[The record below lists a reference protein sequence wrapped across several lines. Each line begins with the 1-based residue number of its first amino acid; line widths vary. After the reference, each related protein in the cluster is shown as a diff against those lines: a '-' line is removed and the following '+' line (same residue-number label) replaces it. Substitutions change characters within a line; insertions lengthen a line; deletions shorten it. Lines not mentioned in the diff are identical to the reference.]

1 MASPV
6 KILCVDDEQNVLN
19 SLKRLFLDDD
29 YIILTTNSGLDGIAL
44 QEKENAQIVI
54 SDYRMPTMSGVEF
67 LREINKKWPDT
78 VRIVLSGY
86 ADTSAIVSAI
96 NEGQIYKFIPK
107 PWNDDELKVTIANA
121 VERYNLAKQNRQL
134 SEELARKN
142 EELERLLK
150 ERSNTLELRNEMLKN
165 FQNIIDA
172 LPIGVIGIDRD
183 LTLVQANKVWFRT
196 MSDNFSL
203 LGRSVREFMPAEIF
217 PLLEKIRTQGRG
229 LSRMNINGVQGR
241 LIGSRLQGSHE
252 QEGIIFV
259 FIREDDIL

>member
-1 MASPV
+1 MNRPV

-19 SLKRLFLDDD
+19 ALRRLFLDDD
-29 YIILTTNSGLDGIAL
+29 YVILTANSGPDGPAL
-44 QEKENAQIVI
+44 QETEQAQVII
-54 SDYRMPTMSGVEF
+54 SDYRMPSMNGVEF
-67 LREINKKWPDT
+67 LREVNKKWPDT

-121 VERYNLAKQNRQL
+121 VERYDLAKRNREL
-134 SEELARKN
+134 SEELTRKN
-142 EELERLLK
+142 AELERLLR
-150 ERSNTLELRNEMLKN
+150 ERTSTLELRSEMLKN

-172 LPIGVIGIDRD
+172 LPVGVLGIDRD
-183 LTLVQANKVWFRT
+183 LTLVHANEVWFRT
-196 MSDNFSL
+196 MSGDFSI
-203 LGRSVREFMPAEIF
+203 LGRTVTQFMPPEIV
-217 PLLEKIRTQGRG
+217 PLLEKIRTDGRG
-229 LSRMNINGVQGR
+229 LVRMTVNGVPGR
-241 LIGSRLQGSHE
+241 LIGSLLHGPQE

>member
-1 MASPV
+1 MNRPV

-19 SLKRLFLDDD
+19 ALRRLFLDDD
-29 YIILTTNSGLDGIAL
+29 YVILTANSGPDGLAL
-44 QEKENAQIVI
+44 QETEQAQVII
-54 SDYRMPTMSGVEF
+54 SDYRMPSMNGVEF
-67 LREINKKWPDT
+67 LREVNKKWPDT

-121 VERYNLAKQNRQL
+121 VERYDLAKRNREL
-134 SEELARKN
+134 SEELTRKN
-142 EELERLLK
+142 AELERLLR
-150 ERSNTLELRNEMLKN
+150 ERTSTLELRSEMLKN

-172 LPIGVIGIDRD
+172 LPVGVLGIDRD
-183 LTLVQANKVWFRT
+183 LTLVHANEVWFRT
-196 MSDNFSL
+196 MSGDFSI
-203 LGRSVREFMPAEIF
+203 LGRTVTQFMPPEIV
-217 PLLEKIRTQGRG
+217 PLLEKIRTDGRG
-229 LSRMNINGVQGR
+229 LVRMTVNGVPGR
-241 LIGSRLQGSHE
+241 LIGSLLHGPQE

>member
-1 MASPV
+1 MKEQI

-19 SLKRLFLDDD
+19 SLRRLFLDDD
-29 YIILTTNSGLDGIAL
+29 YEILTANSGTDGLAL
-44 QEKENAQIVI
+44 QEQEHAQIII
-54 SDYRMPTMSGVEF
+54 SDYRMPSMTGVEF
-67 LREINKKWPDT
+67 LREVNKKWPDT

-121 VERYNLAKQNRQL
+121 IELYDLAKRNREL
-134 SEELARKN
+134 SEELSRKN
-142 EELERLLK
+142 AELERLLR
-150 ERSNTLELRNEMLKN
+150 ERTSTLELRSEMLKN

-172 LPIGVIGIDRD
+172 LPVGVLGIDRD
-183 LTLVQANKVWFRT
+183 LMLVQANEVWFRT
-196 MSDNFSL
+196 MSHDYTI
-203 LGRSVREFMPAEIF
+203 LGRNITEFMPSEIF
-217 PLLEKIRTQGRG
+217 PLLEKIRTDGRG
-229 LSRMNINGVQGR
+229 LVRMTVNGVSGR
-241 LIGSRLQGSHE
+241 LIGSRLQGAQE